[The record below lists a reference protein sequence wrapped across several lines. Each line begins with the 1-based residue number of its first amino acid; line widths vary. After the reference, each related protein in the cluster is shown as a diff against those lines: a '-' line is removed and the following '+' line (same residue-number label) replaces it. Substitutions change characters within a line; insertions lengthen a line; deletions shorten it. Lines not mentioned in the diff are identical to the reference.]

1 MGQSYIWLVAGLGVP
16 SQACIFKQK
25 LSEAAV
31 IDGAFFYLIKV
42 VIDVTPPMIIK
53 PFHSATGL
61 PYGRKALMTA

>member
-53 PFHSATGL
+53 PF
-61 PYGRKALMTA
+61 TAPLDCPTDEKR